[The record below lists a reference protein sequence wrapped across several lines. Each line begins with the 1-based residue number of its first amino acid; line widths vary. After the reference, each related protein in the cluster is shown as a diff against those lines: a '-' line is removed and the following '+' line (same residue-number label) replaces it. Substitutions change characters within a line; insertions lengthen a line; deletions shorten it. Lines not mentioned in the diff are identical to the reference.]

1 MYTVIQHR
9 EHPGLAM
16 HSVTLSRNTSGRL
29 HEWTLA
35 EGASRCVRRAG
46 SELHC
51 MRRDLATNMGTS
63 KSQQMPQ
70 AAAKRQGHQ
79 AGCAPLMWQGC
90 FAGLLHRLMAFSSS
104 LRWAILLHCHHLV
117 EVMTLTAA
125 HLPGPAVTVLYKA
138 WHDTPAVTRIAGIW

>member
-1 MYTVIQHR
+1 
-9 EHPGLAM
+9 
-16 HSVTLSRNTSGRL
+16 
-29 HEWTLA
+29 
-35 EGASRCVRRAG
+35 
-46 SELHC
+46 

-90 FAGLLHRLMAFSSS
+90 FAGLLHRLMAFSGS

-138 WHDTPAVTRIAGIW
+138 WHDTQAVTRIAGTWRPI